1 MAKRSNMPDIV
12 ERLGWWGAKATP
24 PKDMPTV
31 LDDIREAK
39 AEIKRLRAE
48 LTAKEIVL
56 RHAEAEIARL
66 RAYIDGA
73 IPNDEAG
80 VQNLLAKTRN
90 DALEE
95 AAKVADDWEELSGK
109 NLASLIRAL
118 KESGA

>member
-1 MAKRSNMPDIV
+1 MTDIV
-12 ERLGWWGAKATP
+12 ERLRKLHAMTQIELGLEAA
-24 PKDMPTV
+24 DA
-31 LDDIREAK
+31 LEAK
-39 AEIKRLRAE
+39 DAEIEQRKEENDHLGVTIEE
-48 LTAKEIVL
+48 LQ
-56 RHAEAEIARL
+56 AEIERL
-66 RAYIDGA
+66 QAYIDGA

>member
-1 MAKRSNMPDIV
+1 MPDIV

-90 DALEE
+90 AALEE
-95 AAKVADDWEELSGK
+95 AMVAAEK
-109 NLASLIRAL
+109 HFTSLEVINAIRAL
-118 KESGA
+118 KGGA